1 MADKKKILVVDDDP
15 DFQFTTSAALT
26 AAGSDVEQCL
36 DSRRALDRIRA
47 THPDLVI
54 LDVMMERG
62 TSGFDIAQQLR
73 REPGLARLP
82 VLMLTAIHQSTKLRF
97 SPETDGEYLPVDQ
110 FLDKPVR
117 PEVLVTRVAELLKAA
132 GQ

>member
-1 MADKKKILVVDDDP
+1 
-15 DFQFTTSAALT
+15 
-26 AAGSDVEQCL
+26 
-36 DSRRALDRIRA
+36 
-47 THPDLVI
+47 
-54 LDVMMERG
+54 MMERG